1 MNPYEIDIVHKAL
14 NTIRSVDPGSI
25 GEELEIEAGDRLIAI
40 NDNEVRDVIDYRYE
54 SANEYITLTIE
65 KKDGELILYDIEKD
79 VEEPIG
85 LNFVTPLLDTQKTC
99 SNRCLFCFIDQ
110 MPPNMRDSLYIKD
123 DDSRLSFLQGNYI
136 TLTNIKKEDFDRMIA
151 YGLSPINVSVHTTN
165 PALRVELLKNP
176 SAGKI
181 MEDMKRLA
189 HAGIVMNAQI
199 VLLPGVNDGE
209 ELKRTLR
216 DLASLMPQVASV
228 AMVPVG
234 LSKYRDHLPKLSP
247 YTKEEAKDV
256 IAIAEAFGKDM
267 RKKCGRHWVYASDEF
282 YLIAEKDL
290 PEADFY
296 DGYPQYEN
304 GVGLMRSFYEE
315 FKEALSRAEGDYRS
329 KITLATG
336 EYAAPLFEELAVMIH
351 EKFPGIQCDV
361 VTIKNDFFGDT
372 VKVAGLLTA
381 EDVVRQLKG
390 KIHDAIML
398 PMSMFRSDRA
408 ITLDDVTVDALEEK
422 LGAKIIT
429 VSNNGAEFLEKCLE
443 VRPVE

>member
-79 VEEPIG
+79 VEESIG

-165 PALRVELLKNP
+165 PDLRVELLKNP

-189 HAGIVMNAQI
+189 EAGIVMNAQI
-199 VLLPGVNDGE
+199 VLLPGVNDGK

-216 DLASLMPQVASV
+216 DLASLMPQVTSV

-247 YTKEEAKDV
+247 YTRDQAREV
-256 IAIAEAFGKDM
+256 IAIAEAFAEDM
-267 RKKCGRHWVYASDEF
+267 RKVCGRHWIYASDEF

-315 FKEALSRAEGDYRS
+315 FKEALARAEGAYRS
-329 KITLATG
+329 RITLATG
-336 EYAAPLFEELAVMIH
+336 EYAAPLFEELAAMMH

-381 EDVVRQLKG
+381 EDVVAQLKG

-408 ITLDDVTVDALEEK
+408 ITLDDVTVEALEKE